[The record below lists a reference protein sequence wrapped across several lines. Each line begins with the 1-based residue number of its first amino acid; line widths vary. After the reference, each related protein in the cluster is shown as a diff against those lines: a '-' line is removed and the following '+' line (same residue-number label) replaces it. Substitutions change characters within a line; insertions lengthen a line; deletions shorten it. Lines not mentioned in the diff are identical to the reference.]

1 MAYNRINKLRQMQEV
16 VEVYCREKKD
26 GISTAYVYR
35 EFIHKQFHI
44 SIKTLYNY
52 LGTPISRELK
62 IEQEKAQA
70 K

>member
-1 MAYNRINKLRQMQEV
+1 MQMQEV

-35 EFIHKQFHI
+35 TFIQKRFHI

-52 LGTPISRELK
+52 LGTPIKRELK
-62 IEQEKAQA
+62 VEEEKTQV